1 MVYKQAYSTFPM
13 QWLRPLY
20 LLLFLSL
27 PFSLDIAVAG
37 ALVSVPA
44 EPLMLLIAL
53 LTGISAWKYSFPWR
67 TFIRHPIAIVS
78 LVYLLWMA
86 LMIPFST
93 MPVVSVKY
101 FFITLL
107 HWWVCFAVVL
117 WMAFFTKT
125 GSSGQTDGDKD
136 DPMDIRGSTGLLNVY
151 LLPFLVIVLYAWWV
165 HGHYDFR
172 SDTSSLAARP
182 FYFDHTA
189 YSVCMAMLFWVPWW
203 RSRRGSDYESIETS
217 RWQLLLRRL
226 NAWRSSPALILLVRG
241 MLLTGVFL
249 SFSRATW
256 IAMVAASGTW
266 FFRRLWEK
274 SRLITALLAAF
285 MVLSITL
292 VIVFY
297 PYPAPG
303 GDASSLERYNRY
315 SCAWR
320 MFLDRPLTGFGAG
333 TFPEQYLVYQRPE
346 EMTRISVTRAGLH
359 IPGRGGSTHS
369 EYLQALAELGLV
381 GAFCWIAL
389 AGLVLLSVFW
399 YPLRSPATMMALG
412 LLTYMIH
419 ACFNNFLHTDKI
431 GVLVWVF
438 LASLY
443 ICHPNPPRF
452 PSLPPNETF

>member
-107 HWWVCFAVVL
+107 HWWVCFVGVL
-117 WMAFFTKT
+117 MMAFFIKT
-125 GSSGQTDGDKD
+125 GSLGQTDGDKD

-203 RSRRGSDYESIETS
+203 SRRGSYEENNEPS
-217 RWQLLLRRL
+217 RWQQLLRRL

-256 IAMVAASGTW
+256 IAMAAASGTW

-274 SRLITALLAAF
+274 SRLMTALLAAF
-285 MVLSITL
+285 LVLSITL

-381 GAFCWIAL
+381 GALCWIVL
-389 AGLVLLSVFW
+389 AGFVLVSVFR

-438 LASLY
+438 LATLY
-443 ICHPNPPRF
+443 ICHQKSKN
-452 PSLPPNETF
+452 STQLITYNS